1 MYVLDSFAPDLFTVT
16 QRGIIMSF
24 KQDRMAGRIR
34 QILSELLLREAGDPR
49 LMGITIT
56 RVELD
61 VEMQFA
67 KVWVNALGEEERE
80 AEILMALQHAKS
92 FLRREIGKRVRLRKT
107 PDLQF
112 KWDSSLEQGER
123 INRLI
128 SELAIPSDSAPQRV
142 QTDDEGDDE
151 YGDPDDDV

>member
-1 MYVLDSFAPDLFTVT
+1 
-16 QRGIIMSF
+16 MSF

-112 KWDSSLEQGER
+112 KWDASLEQGER

-128 SELAIPSDSAPQRV
+128 SELGIQPDSPQREQS
-142 QTDDEGDDE
+142 QTDGEDDDE
-151 YGDPDDDV
+151 YGDTDDDV